1 MLDDYNIVFK
11 GHACNVDTSPS
22 LISNIVRTWVFALVG
37 RVEFPDLSLV
47 KATNS
52 RNGLE
57 WEGQVGEG
65 QFKAIIIDPNQQSIV
80 QTGDRIDI
88 SVFDREGTLVSETFV
103 IYVNQQDIVKAY
115 RVLRL
120 KPRLIPNRTRLL
132 PNYPNPSNPETWI
145 PFEINQDSE
154 VSITIY
160 DISGTPVR
168 TIRVGYVEAGSYIS
182 QSRAIYW
189 EGKTDTGGR
198 ISSGIYFYTL
208 RMDTSICTRKM
219 IVLK

>member
-11 GHACNVDTSPS
+11 GRAWNNVDTSPS

-65 QFKAIIIDPNQQSIV
+65 RFKAILIDPNQKSIV

-88 SVFDREGTLVSETFV
+88 SVFDRGGTRVSETLV
-103 IYVNQQDIVKAY
+103 MYVNQQDVIRAY

-120 KPRLIPNRTRLL
+120 KPRRIPDRTRLL

-145 PFEINQDSE
+145 PFEINQDGE

-168 TIRVGYVEAGSYIS
+168 TIRVGYVEAGSYVS
-182 QSRAIYW
+182 RSRAIYW

-208 RMDTSICTRKM
+208 RIG
-219 IVLK
+219 LK